1 MDCSQGATLAAIL
14 HIGNNVC
21 RFQAGRLAAFRSTA
35 NPPDVNAMK
44 TSLDQT
50 PQRWDIFCRVI
61 DNYGDIG
68 VCWRLARQLRR
79 EYNLSVRLW
88 LDDIKALRRLWPS
101 ATEESHQVVSGIE
114 VILWT
119 PEATTTEIAD
129 VVIEA
134 FACDLPP
141 NYIDAMAARNPR
153 PVWLNLEYLSAES
166 WVDDC
171 HGMRSIHPQN
181 GLTKTF
187 FFPGFTERTGGL
199 LCEARLREQRAAFQ
213 QSADLRSQ
221 FLAALGV
228 VEQPDALLIS
238 LFSYENSAIYSLLD
252 NWRNSPQAVH
262 CLVPEGKILPLI
274 CQHLGI
280 TLAPGDV
287 IRRDQLTLQVIPF
300 LSQDQYDRLLWGCHL
315 NFVRGEDSFVRAQ
328 WAARP
333 LVWHIYPQED
343 DAHLAKLEAFLQRY
357 RADMSPELGEAVE
370 ALWGAW
376 NRGFNCQHPWN
387 QCLERLSEWQRYS
400 QNWEQDLNSLGDL
413 AAKLVQFCKKP
424 L

>member
-68 VCWRLARQLRR
+68 VCWRLARQLRT

-153 PVWLNLEYLSAES
+153 PVWLNLEYLSAEA
-166 WVDDC
+166 WIDDC

-357 RADMSPELGEAVE
+357 RADMSTELGEAVD

-376 NRGFNCQHPWN
+376 NRGFDCQPPWN